1 MLFFFKQKTAYDMR
15 ISDWSSDVCS
25 SDLAEALGDLV
36 EAHVLAPVHAR
47 LGGVAVAEG
56 ALVDADFQTQGVVDG
71 DDDDQRQIEA
81 VRHFQIADVVQERR
95 VAGGQQYRPLGA
107 VGNRRADGI
116 TQKKGTRRAGN
127 RWVSTR

>member
-1 MLFFFKQKTAYDMR
+1 MR
-15 ISDWSSDVCS
+15 IRDWSSDVCS
-25 SDLAEALGDLV
+25 SDL
-36 EAHVLAPVHAR
+36 LAPVHAR

-56 ALVDADFQTQGVVDG
+56 ALVDADFQTPGVVDG

-95 VAGGQQYRPLGA
+95 VAGGQQYRPLAA

-116 TQKKGTRRAGN
+116 TQAGTRSEERRVGKE
-127 RWVSTR
+127 WVSTCRNRWW